1 MFSINSRWLWSIF
14 IFYVLMEKNELRALF
29 LFLFLTYVGMG
40 DIGMKF
46 SLLIVEWCLAISGS
60 QNISHMY
67 LEDS

>member
-1 MFSINSRWLWSIF
+1 
-14 IFYVLMEKNELRALF
+14 MEKNELRALF